1 MSTNF
6 SLLLYS
12 WFWYVLSLRNFD
24 YTSMWCFYYL
34 CFFKLRENSLIIV
47 RIRKWVKY
55 WILFNP
61 YYVELFKRWFGVGV
75 KTKVEADEKRQST
88 ATTYGVK
95 WYVCS
100 DFRVQV
106 SNEFGIV
113 WIYNWVENLLPEYVV
128 VRYLAWTIICVW
140 WSSEGRDSI
149 AEYNFLHYQ
158 LWCDICV
165 ALGECLRVWLLLLDG
180 LGLRLLQNNI

>member
-1 MSTNF
+1 MIIH
-6 SLLLYS
+6 L
-12 WFWYVLSLRNFD
+12 
-24 YTSMWCFYYL
+24 WCFYYL

-61 YYVELFKRWFGVGV
+61 YYVELFNRWFGVGV